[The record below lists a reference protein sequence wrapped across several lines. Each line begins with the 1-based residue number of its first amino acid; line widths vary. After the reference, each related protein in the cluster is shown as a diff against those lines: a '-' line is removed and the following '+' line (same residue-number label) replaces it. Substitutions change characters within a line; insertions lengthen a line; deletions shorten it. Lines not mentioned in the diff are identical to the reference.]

1 MLSIVVKG
9 EPNQAIDIALH
20 HGINADIVKHNEKS
34 TVLGVEDR
42 HINKVMRW
50 YGEKDKII
58 EGYGYP
64 DGTLL
69 HFTLSKMIWEYYDKI
84 MAEQG

>member
-42 HINKVMRW
+42 HINKVIQW
-50 YGEKDKII
+50 YGEKAKII
-58 EGYGYP
+58 EGCCCQFCGQTRKHGYP

-69 HFTLSKMIWEYYDKI
+69 RFTLSKI
-84 MAEQG
+84 Q